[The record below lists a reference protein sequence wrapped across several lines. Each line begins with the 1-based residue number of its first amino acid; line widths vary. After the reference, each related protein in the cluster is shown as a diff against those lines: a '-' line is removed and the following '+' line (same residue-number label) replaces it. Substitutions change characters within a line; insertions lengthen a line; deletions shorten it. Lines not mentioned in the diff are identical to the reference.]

1 MMSPQWKSERNS
13 VCESWK
19 SAHFLLVKFEMFGI
33 KHSFIIIFSFVC
45 VCALAYTCLCAC
57 VCVCVRVCVC
67 LLAYIMCVCLCLFV
81 CKNIQLGTVIQ
92 TSVIILRVGLQLRRA

>member
-33 KHSFIIIFSFVC
+33 KHSFIIVFSFVC
-45 VCALAYTCLCAC
+45 VHLHIHVCVHVCVCVCAC
-57 VCVCVRVCVC
+57 VCACLHILCVC
-67 LLAYIMCVCLCLFV
+67 ACVYLCVKTFSLE
-81 CKNIQLGTVIQ
+81 Q
-92 TSVIILRVGLQLRRA
+92 